1 MAKQANRRTG
11 TKARKKNPPHQKK
24 ATLADRKRIGVLK
37 KKAVTTRPK
46 TAVRKRKEGPAK
58 NRAGNQ
64 PNRTRKNPP
73 KKSIAPAGSKKK
85 LDLFHSSLSLLKG
98 ERGGLIP
105 LLQAAQETYGYIPE
119 QAIMRINEAL
129 GIPVAEIFGVITFY
143 SQFRLKPLGKYLIK
157 LCDGTACHVNGSER
171 ISVAIED
178 ELKLGSADTTADGL
192 FTLQKVACLG
202 CCSLSPVIMIN
213 NETYGRLTPKKTQQL
228 LKEYKAKAQ
237 NPLTA

>member
-11 TKARKKNPPHQKK
+11 TKARKKSPPHPKK
-24 ATLADRKRIGVLK
+24 ATLA
-37 KKAVTTRPK
+37 
-46 TAVRKRKEGPAK
+46 
-58 NRAGNQ
+58 
-64 PNRTRKNPP
+64 
-73 KKSIAPAGSKKK
+73 GSKKK
-85 LDLFHSSLSLLKG
+85 NILKKTAGKTKPKTAGKKRKPLPIPKRPGKQPIRSRKNAPEKSPSPASNKKNMDLFHSSLSRLKG

-105 LLQAAQETYGYIPE
+105 LLQSAQETYGYISE
-119 QAIMRINEAL
+119 QAIMRIHEAL

-171 ISVAIED
+171 ILMAIED
-178 ELKLGSADTTADGL
+178 ELQLGSADTTTDGL

-213 NETYGRLTPKKTQQL
+213 NETYGRLTAKKIQQL

-237 NPLTA
+237 NPRTA